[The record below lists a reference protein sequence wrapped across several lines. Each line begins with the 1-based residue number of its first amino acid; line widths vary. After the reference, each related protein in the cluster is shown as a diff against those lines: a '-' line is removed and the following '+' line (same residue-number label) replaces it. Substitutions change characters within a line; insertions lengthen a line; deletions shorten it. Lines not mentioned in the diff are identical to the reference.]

1 MELATVIGLIAA
13 SGTTAA
19 FVPQVVRTWRTNSA
33 RDLSLLMI
41 VVLAIGLLLWVVYGI
56 LRDDAVVIVANVI
69 TLALVST
76 LLTLKVASL
85 RRQSREDAS
94 LTR

>member
-1 MELATVIGLIAA
+1 MELATVVGLLAA

-19 FVPQVVRTWRTNSA
+19 FVPQVVRTWRTSSA

-41 VVLAIGLLLWVVYGI
+41 VVLAIGLLLWVVYGA
-56 LRDDAVVIVANVI
+56 LRGDAVVIIANVI

-76 LLTLKVASL
+76 LLSLKIASL
-85 RRQSREDAS
+85 RRQSRDDSS
-94 LTR
+94 LSP